1 MNIERVFTGTTDFKT
16 LIISQLEKEIENI
29 VSAAYNDKQV
39 DIVATRS
46 ATLSWTEKLRASRI
60 NTS

>member
-39 DIVATRS
+39 DIVATTNNGRRH
-46 ATLSWTEKLRASRI
+46 K
-60 NTS
+60 

>member
-29 VSAAYNDKQV
+29 VSAAYNYKQV
-39 DIVATRS
+39 DIVAPLIMGGDINES
-46 ATLSWTEKLRASRI
+46 SRI
-60 NTS
+60 C